1 MSVVDAVAVMA
12 SAVKA
17 AARAEVKVEATSQQA
32 TAKAVVVVNAVAEA
46 VVASAATNLKKA
58 AAAKLAR
65 HAWTSA
71 APNLKVAVK
80 RVLTAKRKAVAMVA
94 VVHATRVPLAP
105 TRSPTATPRRSNKAS
120 WTPCPAQKV
129 LQSAAPMATA

>member
-12 SAVKA
+12 S

-105 TRSPTATPRRSNKAS
+105 TRSPTATPRRSNKVS